1 MTHEKPEVMEIGL
14 ESMFDLNDKVAGVP
28 HVCSTFYS
36 GFYSLIIENTF
47 IVLTDMR
54 HLSGFKLQY

>member
-1 MTHEKPEVMEIGL
+1 MTHEKPEVMDIGL
-14 ESMFDLNDKVAGVP
+14 QSMYDLNDKVGNVE

-47 IVLTDMR
+47 LVLTDMR
-54 HLSGFKLQY
+54 HLSGFKL